1 MPHHRPRVGADN
13 RRNRLFTAAILLFVL
28 CIAGWALHGSASVL
42 NAARLF
48 GS

>member
-1 MPHHRPRVGADN
+1 MPHHRPRVGPDGK
-13 RRNRLFTAAILLFVL
+13 RNRLFTAAILLVIL
-28 CIAGWALHGSASVL
+28 GISGWALHGGASVL